1 MQFVLQF
8 AELRGEFR
16 TVGPKGLLPAPLF
29 QEQTYVFTL
38 VVQLVLLGGVL
49 PWIENGA
56 DPGRHHMTVIPD
68 GSVRSSSEMS

>member
-8 AELRGEFR
+8 AELRGELR
-16 TVGPKGLLPAPLF
+16 TVGPKGLFLLLPLF

-49 PWIENGA
+49 PVDRE
-56 DPGRHHMTVIPD
+56 RELTLVVIT
-68 GSVRSSSEMS
+68 